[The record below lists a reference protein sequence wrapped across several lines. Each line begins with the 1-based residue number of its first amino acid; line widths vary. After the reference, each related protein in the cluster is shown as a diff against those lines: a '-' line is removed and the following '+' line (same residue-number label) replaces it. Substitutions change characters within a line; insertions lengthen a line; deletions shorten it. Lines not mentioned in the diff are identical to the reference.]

1 MNSNIPEE
9 KLDFDIN
16 IEELQNELM
25 SSASETNQTDWS
37 DLPFNSP
44 DLNYNPDVEVSKTIT
59 EGPDVSFVKDG
70 DKIEPNVKQGSSNA
84 ELSIYEAALNL
95 LKENG
100 LFSIPEDINQIDED
114 AWNKVL
120 EYNKEVQRKNIIND
134 MRATSDPRIMELF
147 DYVNDGGTWFG
158 YDDMRNAIQD
168 QTNIENLDVYNE
180 DHQRYLIASY
190 LSDGLDPEN
199 PAHVRRLKSIDD
211 EVEAYF
217 ERLESE
223 DLAKEAKQYFVNQ
236 INDRKQEIVYQQEL
250 YRRQEQQQE
259 QEAARHQQE
268 WIKNFQNTL
277 SKREWSQT
285 KKDAV
290 ISQFDI
296 VELEDGRSME
306 MWKYKFNAMWQ
317 KPEAVQIFM
326 DFLSD
331 FDHNTVEF
339 KRNGIP
345 SDKIATSTI
354 QSLINSKNQQKSKGQ
369 TQSRQGGGTTQPILI
384 DPLNM

>member
-1 MNSNIPEE
+1 MNSNVPEE

-16 IEELQNELM
+16 IEELQNELL
-25 SSASETNQTDWS
+25 SNSNEGNQGDWS

-44 DLNYNPDVEVSKTIT
+44 DLNYTPEKEVGSTIT
-59 EGPDVSFVKDG
+59 EGPDTSFLKEG
-70 DKIEPNVKQGSSNA
+70 DKILPSTKLDQPGT
-84 ELSIYEAALNL
+84 ELSVYEAALNL

-100 LFSIPEDINQIDED
+100 LFTIPEDINQIDED

-120 EYNKEVQRKNIIND
+120 EYNKEVQRKNIIDD
-134 MRATSDPRIMELF
+134 MRAKSDPRIMELF

-158 YDDMRNAIQD
+158 FDDMRNAIQD
-168 QTNIENLDVYNE
+168 ETNIENLDVFNE
-180 DHQRYLIASY
+180 EHQHYLIKSY
-190 LSDGLDPEN
+190 LSDGLDPSN
-199 PAHVRRLKSIDD
+199 PAHARRLKSIDD
-211 EVEAYF
+211 EVNTYF
-217 ERLESE
+217 ERLEAE
-223 DLAKEAKQYFVNQ
+223 DLAKEAKKYFVDQVNA
-236 INDRKQEIVYQQEL
+236 RKQEIVYQQEL
-250 YRRQEQQQE
+250 HRRQEQQQQ

-268 WIKNFQNTL
+268 WIKNFQTTL
-277 SKREWSQT
+277 TKRDWSQA

-290 ISQFDI
+290 ISQFDV

-369 TQSRQGGGTTQPILI
+369 TQSRQGGGTNQPILI